1 MPHAFL
7 DLSSEPPRLAFAEP
21 VSLTS
26 KRERTPQGF
35 LLIRDVVIARTGPQD
50 YRANEV
56 PVEPGPMG
64 YVVVEREPEDVFDP
78 ATLASFEGVPITNDH
93 PSVLVTPENFKD
105 YTVGFIRNVRR
116 GEGRQAHLMLA
127 DALIYCAEAIAD
139 IESGKRQVS
148 AGYEANYVRLEAGR
162 GKQTNITGNH
172 LAIVD
177 RGRCGPV
184 CAFGDK
190 EFEPMTTTAPVT
202 PSRVPA
208 VRSKVMDRKARCFD
222 RAFKAFR
229 DNDPDAFVEE
239 MQEAIEQAVEE
250 ATENAPDQMEAVK
263 AAVAEAIAPIMET
276 MDGLRTRMDAFDA
289 RFSDEDKKDDEDDAD
304 KKKTEDEDGA
314 EMDPTT
320 GEEEPTVEAAPDPE
334 LVTDAAFRDTAAR
347 AEILSPGLRMA
358 TADSLD
364 GVAARGA
371 AILAHKRAALTN
383 YFRDHAD
390 MAPALLGVKAIPDF
404 AKMAPASVHFAFM
417 GASEAVR
424 AQNNNRVSKRI
435 LVGDSQPEGRMS
447 IADRNKLNREFWAK
461 HSA

>member
-1 MPHAFL
+1 MPHAFI

-35 LLIRDVVIARTGPQD
+35 LLIRDVAIARTGPQD
-50 YRANEV
+50 YRADEV

-93 PSVLVTPENFKD
+93 PTVLVSPENFREHI
-105 YTVGFIRNVRR
+105 VGHIHNIRR

-127 DALIYCAEAIAD
+127 DALIYCAGTIAD

-250 ATENAPDQMEAVK
+250 ATEGAADPMDAVK

-276 MDGLRTRMDAFDA
+276 MDGLRGRMDAFDA
-289 RFSDEDKKDDEDDAD
+289 KFKDEDKKDDEDEDDKD
-304 KKKTEDEDGA
+304 KKKTDDADGDDEDEDKKKKTDDA
-314 EMDPTT
+314 LP
-320 GEEEPTVEAAPDPE
+320 PE
-334 LVTDAAFRDTAAR
+334 LVTDAALRDTAAR

-358 TADSLD
+358 TADSLPD
-364 GVAARGA
+364 EAARGS
-371 AILAHKRAALTN
+371 AIIAHKRAALTA
-383 YFRDHAD
+383 YYRDHAD
-390 MAPALLGVKAIPDF
+390 MAPVLLGMKTAPDF
-404 AKMAPASVHFAFM
+404 DLMAPAAVHLAFM
-417 GASEAVR
+417 GASEVAK
-424 AQNNNRVSKRI
+424 AQNNSRVTKRI
-435 LVGDSQPEGRMS
+435 LVADAQPEGRMS
-447 IADRNKLNREFWAK
+447 IADRNKANREFWAK

>member
-7 DLSSEPPRLAFAEP
+7 DLSSDPPRLAFAEP

-35 LLIRDVVIARTGPQD
+35 LLIREVAIARTGPQD

-93 PSVLVTPENFKD
+93 PAVLVTPENFRD
-105 YTVGFIRNVRR
+105 YAVGHITNVRR

-127 DALIYCAEAIAD
+127 DALVWCADAIAD

-162 GKQTNITGNH
+162 GRQTNITGNH
-172 LAIVD
+172 LAVVD

-190 EFEPMTTTAPVT
+190 EPDIMTTPTPVT

-208 VRSKVMDRKARCFD
+208 VRAKAMDRKARCFD

-239 MQEAIEQAVEE
+239 IQEAIETAVEE
-250 ATENAPDQMEAVK
+250 ATENAPDQMETIK
-263 AAVAEAIAPIMET
+263 QAVAEAIAPIMET
-276 MDGLRTRMDAFDA
+276 MDGLRGRMDAFDA
-289 RFSDEDKKDDEDDAD
+289 KFKDEDKDDEDDKD
-304 KKKTEDEDGA
+304 KKKTDDADGDDDEDDKKKKTDDA
-314 EMDPTT
+314 LP
-320 GEEEPTVEAAPDPE
+320 PE
-334 LVTDAAFRDTAAR
+334 LITDAALRDTSAR

-358 TADSLD
+358 TADSLTD
-364 GVAARGA
+364 DAARGS
-371 AILAHKRAALTN
+371 AIIAHKRAALTA
-383 YFRDHAD
+383 YYRDHAEMAPVLLGMKTAPD
-390 MAPALLGVKAIPDF
+390 FGAMAPAA
-404 AKMAPASVHFAFM
+404 VHLAFM
-417 GASEAVR
+417 GASEVAK
-424 AQNNNRVSKRI
+424 AQNNSRVTKRI
-435 LVGDSQPEGRMS
+435 LVSDAQPAARMT
-447 IADRNKLNREFWAK
+447 AAERNEANRAFWAK

>member
-7 DLSSEPPRLAFAEP
+7 DLSPEPLRLSFAAP
-21 VSLTS
+21 VALTS

-35 LLIRDVVIARTGPQD
+35 LLIRDVAIARTGPQD
-50 YRANEV
+50 YRADEV
-56 PVEPGPMG
+56 PVEPGPLG
-64 YVVVEREPEDVFDP
+64 YVVIEREAEDVFDP
-78 ATLASFEGVPITNDH
+78 ATLVSFEGVPITNEH
-93 PSVLVTPENFKD
+93 PTVLVTPENFKD
-105 YTVGFIRNVRR
+105 YTVGFINNVRR
-116 GEGRQAHLMLA
+116 GEGSQAHLMLA
-127 DALIYCAEAIAD
+127 DAWIYCADAIAD

-190 EFEPMTTTAPVT
+190 EFQPMTTTAPAI

-208 VRSKVMDRKARCFD
+208 VRSRVLDRKTRSFD
-222 RAFKAFR
+222 RAFKAVR

-263 AAVAEAIAPIMET
+263 QAVAEAIAPIMET
-276 MDGLRTRMDAFDA
+276 MDGFSKRMDSFDA
-289 RFSDEDKKDDEDDAD
+289 RFKDEDKKDDDEDDKD
-304 KKKTEDEDGA
+304 KKKTEDE
-314 EMDPTT
+314 EMDPTL
-320 GEEEPTVEAAPDPE
+320 GEEDITVEAPIDPE
-334 LVTDAAFRDTAAR
+334 LVTDAAFRDVAAR

-358 TADSLD
+358 TADS
-364 GVAARGA
+364 ATSPEARGK
-371 AILAHKRAALTN
+371 AITAHKRAALTN

-390 MAPALLGVKAIPDF
+390 MAPSLLGVKTAPDF
-404 AKMAPASVHFAFM
+404 AKLAAPTVHFAFM

-424 AQNNNRVSKRI
+424 AQNNHRVSKRI
-435 LVGDSQPEGRMS
+435 IVGDAKPESRMTP
-447 IADRNKLNREFWAK
+447 ADRNAANREFWAK

>member
-7 DLSSEPPRLAFAEP
+7 DLLAEPPRLTFATP
-21 VSLTS
+21 VALTS
-26 KRERTPQGF
+26 KRERTTQGY
-35 LLIRDVVIARTGPQD
+35 LWIYDVAIARTGPQD

-93 PSVLVTPENFKD
+93 PTVMVGPEN
-105 YTVGFIRNVRR
+105 YREHLVGVIRNVRR
-116 GEGRQAHLMLA
+116 GEGRQSHLMLA
-127 DALIYCAEAIAD
+127 DALIYCADAIAD

-162 GKQTNITGNH
+162 GKQTNIIGNH

-190 EFEPMTTTAPVT
+190 ESEPMTTTAPVT

-208 VRSKVMDRKARCFD
+208 VRAKAMDRKTRCFD

-229 DNDPDAFVEE
+229 DNDPEAFVEE
-239 MQEAIEQAVEE
+239 IQEAIETAVEE
-250 ATENAPDQMEAVK
+250 ATENAPDQMETIK
-263 AAVAEAIAPIMET
+263 QAVAEAIAPIMET
-276 MDGLRTRMDAFDA
+276 MDGLRGRMDAFDA
-289 RFSDEDKKDDEDDAD
+289 KFKDEDKDDEDDKD
-304 KKKTEDEDGA
+304 KKKTEDE
-314 EMDPTT
+314 EMDPTL
-320 GEEEPTVEAAPDPE
+320 GEEEPTVESPIEPE

-358 TADSLD
+358 TADSLTD
-364 GVAARGA
+364 DKARGA
-371 AILAHKRAALTN
+371 AITAHKRAALKN
-383 YFRDHAD
+383 YYRDHAEMAPVLLGMKTAPD
-390 MAPALLGVKAIPDF
+390 FGAMAPAA
-404 AKMAPASVHFAFM
+404 VHLAFM
-417 GASEAVR
+417 GASEVAK
-424 AQNNNRVSKRI
+424 AQNNSRVTKRI
-435 LVGDSQPEGRMS
+435 LVSDAQPAARMT
-447 IADRNKLNREFWAK
+447 AAERNEANRAFWAK

>member
-7 DLSSEPPRLAFAEP
+7 DLSSEPRLSFATP

-35 LLIRDVVIARTGPQD
+35 LLIRDVAIARTGPQD
-50 YRANEV
+50 YRADEV
-56 PVEPGPMG
+56 PVEPGPLG
-64 YVVVEREPEDVFDP
+64 YVVIEREEQDVFDP

-93 PSVLVTPENFKD
+93 PSVLVSPENFKD
-105 YTVGFIRNVRR
+105 YTVGFINNVRR
-116 GEGRQAHLMLA
+116 GEGHQSHLMLA
-127 DALIYCAEAIAD
+127 DAWIYCASAIAD
-139 IESGKRQVS
+139 VESGKRQVS

-190 EFEPMTTTAPVT
+190 EFQPMTTTAPVT

-208 VRSKVMDRKARCFD
+208 VRTRAFDRKARSFD
-222 RAFKAFR
+222 RAFKAVR

-250 ATENAPDQMEAVK
+250 VTENSPDQMEAVK
-263 AAVAEAIAPIMET
+263 QAVAEAIAPIMET
-276 MDGLRTRMDAFDA
+276 MDGFSKRMDAFDA
-289 RFSDEDKKDDEDDAD
+289 KFKDEDKKDDDEDDKD
-304 KKKTEDEDGA
+304 KKKTEDE
-314 EMDPTT
+314 EMDPTL
-320 GEEEPTVEAAPDPE
+320 GEEDITVEAPIDPE
-334 LVTDAAFRDTAAR
+334 LVTDAAFRDVAAR
-347 AEILSPGLRMA
+347 AEILSPGLRLA
-358 TADSLD
+358 TTDS
-364 GVAARGA
+364 ATPEARGA
-371 AILAHKRAALTN
+371 AILAHKRAALGN

-390 MAPALLGVKAIPDF
+390 MAPSLLGVKAAPDF
-404 AKMAPASVHFAFM
+404 AKMASSAVHFAFM

-435 LVGDSQPEGRMS
+435 LVGDAKPEGRMTP
-447 IADRNKLNREFWAK
+447 AERNAANREFWAK